1 MKKLKKGVKSGSAVL
16 GVIAVLALTG
26 CGRKESGSMQADLEN
41 LMTDAEKTFGETK
54 KSEAADNYEGMEDSA
69 DGTDY
74 GAEGDIAGWRGDIYK
89 FELEGENESALNGKI
104 TSILLADGSFVYAA
118 TEDGSL
124 FMLRPSIYFSK
135 EDSEI
140 KYNQITDES
149 GISELV
155 YADQHTAYGKNH
167 FVYFDMTEGFEEV
180 DDTYML
186 ESLSDLPDIVYTYA
200 DMQKVDI
207 ADDENLILVT
217 EDAAL
222 YVYEDTDHHVCA
234 GYKDSYSKEYT
245 MYSDI
250 VFEGNTELSEVT
262 VDKSI
267 FRFLLTED
275 QKLLYIKKGNI
286 SSDFSDNVK
295 GVSVSYVDLTDQID
309 AKVTDIY
316 NLLNHNTECCYA
328 VDEEQNIY
336 YVSTVDLD
344 EITAEKI
351 TQFELGTIVD
361 IQGFAG
367 MNDEMLIRTEDG
379 AYYFYDGD
387 SLYPTRRVDALDEN
401 YKDAVLLAEGD
412 ILALGNDGY
421 LYVVEDKN

>member
-1 MKKLKKGVKSGSAVL
+1 MRKRMKKLKKGVKSGSAVL
-16 GVIAVLALTG
+16 AVIAVLALTG

-41 LMTDAEKTFGETK
+41 LMTDAEETFGETK
-54 KSEAADNYEGMEDSA
+54 KSEA
-69 DGTDY
+69 
-74 GAEGDIAGWRGDIYK
+74 
-89 FELEGENESALNGKI
+89 ALNGKI

-140 KYNQITDES
+140 KYNQITGES

-217 EDAAL
+217 KDAAL

-250 VFEGNTELSEVT
+250 VFEGDTELSEVT

-286 SSDFSDNVK
+286 SSDFADNVK

-316 NLLNHNTECCYA
+316 TLLNHNTECCYA

-336 YVSTVDLD
+336 YDFV
-344 EITAEKI
+344 
-351 TQFELGTIVD
+351 
-361 IQGFAG
+361 
-367 MNDEMLIRTEDG
+367 
-379 AYYFYDGD
+379 
-387 SLYPTRRVDALDEN
+387 RRS
-401 YKDAVLLAEGD
+401 
-412 ILALGNDGY
+412 
-421 LYVVEDKN
+421 